1 MLILGHP
8 LIPSARFV
16 FIKDTDG
23 IHSSTNNDIVCFEA
37 NPKNLELAQYCCEN
51 GVHFSV
57 IFLSHKIETDLFFLF
72 NAFKPLYCI
81 FKDIKQAILAQQ
93 HATNYLLDSKILFSM
108 DLNDTELWEICAKN
122 QIDGV
127 ISKDSLLLK

>member
-8 LIPSARFV
+8 LIPSDRFI
-16 FIKDTDG
+16 FIKNTDG
-23 IHSSTNNDIVCFEA
+23 VHSSTNNDIVCFEA
-37 NPKNLELAQYCCEN
+37 HPKNLELAKYCCKN
-51 GVHFSV
+51 SVNFSV
-57 IFLSHKIETDLFFLF
+57 IFLSHKIETDTFFLF

-108 DLNDTELWEICAKN
+108 DLNDTESWEICAKN
-122 QIDGV
+122 QVDGV

>member
-8 LIPSARFV
+8 LIPSDRFI
-16 FIKDTDG
+16 FIKNTDG

-37 NPKNLELAQYCCEN
+37 HSKNLELAKYCCEN

-57 IFLSHKIETDLFFLF
+57 IFLSHKIETNTFFLF

-93 HATNYLLDSKILFSM
+93 HATNYLLDSKILFFM
-108 DLNDTELWEICAKN
+108 DLNDTELWEICAKS

>member
-1 MLILGHP
+1 MLILGHH
-8 LIPSARFV
+8 LIPSDRFV

-23 IHSSTNNDIVCFEA
+23 IHSSTNSDIVCFEA
-37 NPKNLELAQYCCEN
+37 NPKNLELAKYCCEN

-57 IFLSHKIETDLFFLF
+57 IFLSHKIETDTFFLF

-81 FKDIKQAILAQQ
+81 FKDIKQVILAQQ

-108 DLNDTELWEICAKN
+108 DFNDTESWEICAKN

>member
-8 LIPSARFV
+8 LIPSDRFV

-37 NPKNLELAQYCCEN
+37 NPKNLELAKYCCEN

-57 IFLSHKIETDLFFLF
+57 IFLSHKIETDTFFYSTLSNRSIVF
-72 NAFKPLYCI
+72 LRILSKPYSPNNTPLITY
-81 FKDIKQAILAQQ
+81 
-93 HATNYLLDSKILFSM
+93 
-108 DLNDTELWEICAKN
+108 
-122 QIDGV
+122 
-127 ISKDSLLLK
+127 

>member
-8 LIPSARFV
+8 LIPSDRFI
-16 FIKDTDG
+16 FIKNTDG
-23 IHSSTNNDIVCFEA
+23 IHSSTNNNIVCFEA
-37 NPKNLELAQYCCEN
+37 NPKNLELAQYCCGN

-57 IFLSHKIETDLFFLF
+57 IFLSHKIETDTFFLF

-108 DLNDTELWEICAKN
+108 DLNDTKLWEICAKS

>member
-8 LIPSARFV
+8 LIPSDRFV
-16 FIKDTDG
+16 FIKNTDG

-37 NPKNLELAQYCCEN
+37 NPKNLELAKYCCEN
-51 GVHFSV
+51 SVHFSV
-57 IFLSHKIETDLFFLF
+57 IFLSHKIETDAFFYSTLSNRSIVF
-72 NAFKPLYCI
+72 

-108 DLNDTELWEICAKN
+108 DLNDTESWEICVKN

>member
-8 LIPSARFV
+8 LIPSDRFV
-16 FIKDTDG
+16 FIKNTDG

-57 IFLSHKIETDLFFLF
+57 IFLSHKIETDTFFYSTLSNRSIVF
-72 NAFKPLYCI
+72 LRILSKPYSPNNTPLITC
-81 FKDIKQAILAQQ
+81 
-93 HATNYLLDSKILFSM
+93 
-108 DLNDTELWEICAKN
+108 
-122 QIDGV
+122 
-127 ISKDSLLLK
+127 

>member
-8 LIPSARFV
+8 LIPSDRFI
-16 FIKDTDG
+16 FIKNTDG
-23 IHSSTNNDIVCFEA
+23 VHSSTNNDIVCFEA
-37 NPKNLELAQYCCEN
+37 HPKNLELAQYCCGN
-51 GVHFSV
+51 GVHFGV
-57 IFLSHKIETDLFFLF
+57 IFLSHKIETNTFFLF

-93 HATNYLLDSKILFSM
+93 HATNYLLDSKILFFM

>member
-8 LIPSARFV
+8 LIPTTRFT
-16 FIKDTDG
+16 FIKNTDG

-37 NPKNLELAQYCCEN
+37 NQKNLELAKYCCEN
-51 GVHFSV
+51 SVHFSV
-57 IFLSHKIETDLFFLF
+57 IFLSHKIETDTFFLF

-81 FKDIKQAILAQQ
+81 FKDIKQATLAQQ

-108 DLNDTELWEICAKN
+108 DLNDTELWEICAKS

>member
-8 LIPSARFV
+8 LIPSARFI
-16 FIKDTDG
+16 FIKNTDA
-23 IHSSTNNDIVCFEA
+23 IHSSANNDIVCFEA
-37 NPKNLELAQYCCEN
+37 NPKNLELAKYCCEN
-51 GVHFSV
+51 SVHFSV
-57 IFLSHKIETDLFFLF
+57 IFLSHKIEMDLFFLF

-93 HATNYLLDSKILFSM
+93 HATNYLLDSKILLSM
-108 DLNDTELWEICAKN
+108 DFNDTESWEICAKN

>member
-8 LIPSARFV
+8 LIPSSRFV
-16 FIKDTDG
+16 FIKNTDG
-23 IHSSTNNDIVCFEA
+23 IHSSTNNDIVYFEA
-37 NPKNLELAQYCCEN
+37 HPKNLELAQYCFEN
-51 GVHFSV
+51 SVHFSV
-57 IFLSHKIETDLFFLF
+57 VFLSHKIETDTFFLF
-72 NAFKPLYCI
+72 NAFKPRYCI
-81 FKDIKQAILAQQ
+81 FKDIKQAILAQS

-127 ISKDSLLLK
+127 ISKDLILLK

>member
-8 LIPSARFV
+8 LIPSDRFI
-16 FIKDTDG
+16 FIKNTDG

-37 NPKNLELAQYCCEN
+37 NPKNLELAKYCCGN
-51 GVHFSV
+51 GVNFSV
-57 IFLSHKIETDLFFLF
+57 IFLSHKIETDTFFLF

-81 FKDIKQAILAQQ
+81 FKDIKQATLAQQ

-108 DLNDTELWEICAKN
+108 DLNDTELWEICAKS
-122 QIDGV
+122 QIDGI

>member
-16 FIKDTDG
+16 FIKDTG
-23 IHSSTNNDIVCFEA
+23 AIHSSANSDIVCFEA

-57 IFLSHKIETDLFFLF
+57 IFLSHKIETDTFFLF
-72 NAFKPLYCI
+72 NAFKPLYYI

-108 DLNDTELWEICAKN
+108 DFNDTESWEICAKN